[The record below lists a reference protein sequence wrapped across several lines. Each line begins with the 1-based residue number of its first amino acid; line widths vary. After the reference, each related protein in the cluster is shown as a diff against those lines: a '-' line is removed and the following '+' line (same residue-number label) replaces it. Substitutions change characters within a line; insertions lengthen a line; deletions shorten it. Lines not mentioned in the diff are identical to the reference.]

1 MFQMPPIA
9 IAIYITSF
17 LGAIWMLIYSCYQR
31 KKNNNQELIWG
42 VFSCLLILN
51 LTWSLIARQFII
63 SGSPNASLLDLSRK
77 ILTVISVLAGVVFY
91 VYRNRISW
99 FR

>member
-1 MFQMPPIA
+1 
-9 IAIYITSF
+9 
-17 LGAIWMLIYSCYQR
+17 MLIYNYFQW
-31 KKNNNQELIWG
+31 KNNNNKELIWG

-63 SGSPNASLLDLSRK
+63 SGAPNASLLDLSRK
-77 ILTVISVLAGVVFY
+77 ILTVISFLAAAVLY